1 MSMTARDIMFDHITT
16 HAASVGF
23 AAPEPLLGYL
33 ADMLDSRLTRTE
45 LIPEPSWAE
54 RYLEFYHGADAR
66 DIREYADTCLVF
78 VSLLP
83 DYGLRRGLTMD
94 YYATLGISSYYTVG
108 DMTSD
113 ARMIQMGNWFYYLQK
128 FLNSALHSHQHIQLF
143 KF

>member
-1 MSMTARDIMFDHITT
+1 MSMTSRDIMFTHIST
-16 HAASVGF
+16 HAAQVGF
-23 AAPEPLLGYL
+23 SAPEPLLGYL
-33 ADMLDSRLTRTE
+33 ADILDLRLTSTT

-83 DYGLRRGLTMD
+83 EYGARRGLSMD

-108 DMTSD
+108 DLTD
-113 ARMIQMGNWFYYLQK
+113 DPRMIQLGNWFYYLQR
-128 FLNSALHSHQHIQLF
+128 FLNSALHADQHLELF

>member
-1 MSMTARDIMFDHITT
+1 MTARDIMFDHITT